1 MYKAMILHLFKKK
14 NWKKTD
20 HTIGRYNYT
29 VPLLIYNYYP

>member
-14 NWKKTD
+14 TGKKPD

-29 VPLLIYNYYP
+29 VPLY